1 MKQPSVMPAKGWTL
15 PNGNRLNHGQL
26 FLAKGNTLMNKQQ
39 QQKAMLRAM
48 RRSNQSTPGAAP
60 NTASG
65 TIARTGFDKVL
76 PEAPTA
82 HGMTRQTKPSHEFLH
97 GAPIDDEPVQKT
109 WDTGKNVPTA
119 YGQGRPDRK
128 DGDVLRD
135 KHEPDLGSAILKQ
148 GALLSGK
155 RADG

>member
-26 FLAKGNTLMNKQQ
+26 FLAKGNTLMSKQQ

-48 RRSNQSTPGAAP
+48 RRGTPGAAP
-60 NTASG
+60 NTATG
-65 TIARTGFDKVL
+65 TIARTGIDKVL
-76 PEAPTA
+76 PEAPIA

-97 GAPIDDEPVQKT
+97 GQAVDDEVADKLSA
-109 WDTGKNVPTA
+109 TGRNVPTA
-119 YGQGRPDRK
+119 YGMGRPDRK